1 MHALTNAVPDN
12 PEKNTDQVFYKD
24 SVRPVTYY
32 ESFAVDGVEYPDVF
46 MLRPGELAEIS
57 FPNPDS
63 VASYAIVECGVDTAV
78 YSGVSVNG
86 TAVTGTAGPDY
97 PAGREDYAT
106 GYASPAERA
115 RVTYVNKVNP
125 DALRTMTFSKK
136 LYREDGVT
144 ELTAEDDP
152 TPFSFRLYLG
162 TEFEENPGAA
172 AMHTYYIRDPKGCYC
187 IWDTEQQAFI
197 STEKTQYDEL
207 TGEQRAAAQFTT
219 SLYGSVSRIPA
230 GYTAEV
236 RNVLA
241 GTRFRLTERPSEMPD
256 GYSFQKYAYNDP
268 AWRGNTED
276 AATGIEDTVSTDLDP
291 HVDVCNLKGW
301 GLRVRKQWSDE
312 AYMSGRDAA
321 YFAVFT
327 RNDDG
332 TLTLVDAV
340 NTVRQLLFGETSLY
354 WYFLPLPV
362 KVDFDRY
369 EIREV
374 KVDSPVVD
382 AEGYVTSWASL
393 EPVEDGGELQVYGTQ
408 KGETTGSAFTYTVQ
422 YERGTLQA
430 DTNIRVDTVTNNR
443 PGIVLKKQD
452 WNGNALPGA
461 AFTLRDEDGNEIG
474 SFTSDAEGLIPKVSE
489 ALPARTYYLVE
500 SEVPEG
506 YRQPDEH
513 VRFTIS
519 ETGQVT
525 LTENPLASLSEEAEE
540 PDGGLVYTITVRNQ
554 PEAAALRVIKTDQGG
569 LPLEE
574 AVFTLTGPEEE
585 KELVSRIPDGGKDAV
600 IFADDNMQ
608 EGTYTLTETKAPEG
622 YILPEDPVIIRV
634 KKTDKGMTVT
644 ASVNGTE
651 LEYPQLEQD
660 RDTGDWTLRIVNQ
673 GGYELPATGG
683 PGTGMFR
690 LAGFLLLL
698 LAGALQLRRRAD
710 RY

>member
-1 MHALTNAVPDN
+1 M
-12 PEKNTDQVFYKD
+12 
-24 SVRPVTYY
+24 
-32 ESFAVDGVEYPDVF
+32 
-46 MLRPGELAEIS
+46 
-57 FPNPDS
+57 
-63 VASYAIVECGVDTAV
+63 
-78 YSGVSVNG
+78 
-86 TAVTGTAGPDY
+86 
-97 PAGREDYAT
+97 
-106 GYASPAERA
+106 
-115 RVTYVNKVNP
+115 
-125 DALRTMTFSKK
+125 
-136 LYREDGVT
+136 
-144 ELTAEDDP
+144 
-152 TPFSFRLYLG
+152 
-162 TEFEENPGAA
+162 
-172 AMHTYYIRDPKGCYC
+172 
-187 IWDTEQQAFI
+187 
-197 STEKTQYDEL
+197 
-207 TGEQRAAAQFTT
+207 
-219 SLYGSVSRIPA
+219 
-230 GYTAEV
+230 
-236 RNVLA
+236 
-241 GTRFRLTERPSEMPD
+241 
-256 GYSFQKYAYNDP
+256 
-268 AWRGNTED
+268 
-276 AATGIEDTVSTDLDP
+276 
-291 HVDVCNLKGW
+291 
-301 GLRVRKQWSDE
+301 
-312 AYMSGRDAA
+312 
-321 YFAVFT
+321 
-327 RNDDG
+327 
-332 TLTLVDAV
+332 
-340 NTVRQLLFGETSLY
+340 
-354 WYFLPLPV
+354 
-362 KVDFDRY
+362 
-369 EIREV
+369 
-374 KVDSPVVD
+374 
-382 AEGYVTSWASL
+382 
-393 EPVEDGGELQVYGTQ
+393 
-408 KGETTGSAFTYTVQ
+408 Q

-474 SFTSDAEGLIPKVSE
+474 SFTSDAEGLITTAFLRDDADYTLTETRAPQGYHGLEAPVSIRLHDGIVSVEGVEEIYYTLEQEEGSTPTLTLKNRPFRLRAVKMGLQADGTAVPLAGVPFALHREVRIDTVTSMELTPLADFEKLVSEEETGLIPKVSE

-525 LTENPLASLSEEAEE
+525 LTENPLASLSEEVEE

-600 IFADDNMQ
+600 ILADDNMQ

>member
-1 MHALTNAVPDN
+1 M
-12 PEKNTDQVFYKD
+12 
-24 SVRPVTYY
+24 
-32 ESFAVDGVEYPDVF
+32 
-46 MLRPGELAEIS
+46 
-57 FPNPDS
+57 
-63 VASYAIVECGVDTAV
+63 
-78 YSGVSVNG
+78 
-86 TAVTGTAGPDY
+86 
-97 PAGREDYAT
+97 
-106 GYASPAERA
+106 
-115 RVTYVNKVNP
+115 
-125 DALRTMTFSKK
+125 
-136 LYREDGVT
+136 
-144 ELTAEDDP
+144 
-152 TPFSFRLYLG
+152 
-162 TEFEENPGAA
+162 
-172 AMHTYYIRDPKGCYC
+172 
-187 IWDTEQQAFI
+187 
-197 STEKTQYDEL
+197 
-207 TGEQRAAAQFTT
+207 
-219 SLYGSVSRIPA
+219 
-230 GYTAEV
+230 
-236 RNVLA
+236 
-241 GTRFRLTERPSEMPD
+241 
-256 GYSFQKYAYNDP
+256 
-268 AWRGNTED
+268 
-276 AATGIEDTVSTDLDP
+276 
-291 HVDVCNLKGW
+291 
-301 GLRVRKQWSDE
+301 
-312 AYMSGRDAA
+312 
-321 YFAVFT
+321 
-327 RNDDG
+327 
-332 TLTLVDAV
+332 
-340 NTVRQLLFGETSLY
+340 
-354 WYFLPLPV
+354 
-362 KVDFDRY
+362 
-369 EIREV
+369 
-374 KVDSPVVD
+374 
-382 AEGYVTSWASL
+382 TSWASL